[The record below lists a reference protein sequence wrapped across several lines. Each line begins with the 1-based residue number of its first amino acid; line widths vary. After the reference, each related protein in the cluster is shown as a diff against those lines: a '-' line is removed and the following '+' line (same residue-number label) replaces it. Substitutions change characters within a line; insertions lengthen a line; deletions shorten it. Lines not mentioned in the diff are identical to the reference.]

1 MFILIHV
8 IIAFISIVV
17 ASIALFSPS
26 MKKLVVSYGFMLATV
41 ATGTILLV
49 TIPSQILHTCVT
61 GLTYLTVVSI
71 ITIASHVRLRR
82 KELAY
87 ETLEE

>member
-8 IIAFISIVV
+8 AIAFTSIIV

-26 MKKLVVSYGFMLATV
+26 LRKLIVSYGFIL
-41 ATGTILLV
+41 ATGTTGTVLLV
-49 TIPSQILHTCVT
+49 TIPSQILHTCIT

-71 ITIASHVRLRR
+71 ITIAAHVRLRR
-82 KELAY
+82 RELASV
-87 ETLEE
+87 TL